1 MDLDLNLC
9 LPGAVL
15 RTVLLSDLLQ
25 LLSTP
30 WASRILLAAPTS
42 EPVSFL
48 VFTSPDFSASRT
60 LHLYTSA
67 ATL

>member
-1 MDLDLNLC
+1 MDVDLNLC

-15 RTVLLSDLLQ
+15 GAVLLCDLLQ

-30 WASRILLAAPTS
+30 WASRTLLAAPSS

-60 LHLYTSA
+60 LHLYASA